1 VAVRGAAVHRLTAAL
16 AAAVAAAA
24 LGGCGSEHHA
34 EPKLPV
40 AGIPAPGPGA
50 LRIGKPQPLRADR
63 FATQWAPV
71 RRATIA
77 RSARSGSAGAISR
90 LSARTPEATTNL
102 VLVLGRARDAHGA
115 LWIHARVPDGRAAWV
130 ARAALGGY
138 EEVHTRLIVDRARLT
153 LTLLRNGRA
162 IFHAPV
168 GVGAPATPT
177 PAGRFYVRNRLTRYA
192 SPFYGPIAFGT
203 SAHSQ
208 TLTDWPAG
216 GFVGIHG
223 TNEPAL
229 IPGRP
234 SHGCIRLRNP
244 DIVRLARLL
253 PIGTP
258 LEIR

>member
-1 VAVRGAAVHRLTAAL
+1 M
-16 AAAVAAAA
+16 A

-34 EPKLPV
+34 ESKVPV
-40 AGIPAPGPGA
+40 AGIPAPGTGA
-50 LRIGKPQPLRADR
+50 LPIGPPRKLRADR
-63 FATQWAPV
+63 YAAQWAPL
-71 RRATIA
+71 RRATTA
-77 RSARSGSAGAISR
+77 RAAPSAGARAVAR
-90 LSARTPEATTNL
+90 LSARTSEATTNL
-102 VLVLGRARDAHGA
+102 VLVLGRARDARGG
-115 LWIHARVPDGRAAWV
+115 LWIHARVPDGRTGWL

-138 EEVHTRLIVDRARLT
+138 ELVRTRLIVDRTRLR
-153 LTLLRNGRA
+153 LTLLRDGRA
-162 IFHAPV
+162 VFRAPV
-168 GVGAPATPT
+168 GIGAQGTPT

-203 SAHSQ
+203 SAQSQ

-223 TNEPAL
+223 TNEPNL
-229 IPGRP
+229 IPGRI